1 MHGRVKVRRSEEQ
14 ERLRNEKK
22 SKAERELRF
31 TLDKLLS
38 DRKDGVMNLS
48 KLNELTPVV
57 ETAPDMTSLWNYRRD
72 IINSSLLRDECPKSE
87 QSKLMNDELDLTTRC
102 LKASP
107 KSYAVWHHRS
117 WVMMHHPSPN
127 WHQEVEFCN
136 FALKLDERNFHCW
149 DYRRF
154 VVLHGKIRT
163 QSEMSYTDSCLESNF
178 SNYSAWHYRS
188 ELLSTSDPVIESS
201 LPVSPPP
208 YVQSKNGFCSYTV
221 EESLPADELE
231 LVHNAIF
238 TDPKD
243 QSPWFYYWWLLG
255 RGIRKAYLREVFLS
269 RSLGRLILIFTAAK
283 PLSALKL
290 LSVRIRVTP
299 MSSTAV
305 EPLELTVE
313 NVGGWK
319 SVLSENVSAVWW
331 LSIHPD
337 SISPYAAPSI
347 RSLFHSGPSRFD
359 ISVCIRNV
367 ENSKEPRVCFSP
379 DCPPDH
385 IFCLKC
391 VLDFSQSESLT
402 RVDLDPLRLLNPI
415 ISPTNEP
422 EALLGELENIRDLL
436 SMEPQ
441 NKWALLTLVDL
452 LRFIHPPESK
462 VEVNNA
468 IDVLSVVDKER
479 TVFYSDMKVSYAAQD
494 ILVQTFHE
502 HSREISLKGIGIDR
516 LPYLD
521 WYALMTKIDLS
532 CNRISRLPETIA
544 YLVCLADLNLDDNQ
558 LSSLHGISRLP
569 CLSLLSVQRNL
580 LHDFP
585 AIEELLR
592 CPKLQNV
599 YLHGNEVTKI
609 ADLTSLL
616 AEHPGS
622 KNKSHSFVVTY
633 DK

>member
-22 SKAERELRF
+22 KKAEKELRF
-31 TLDKLLS
+31 ALDNLLSDRRNGILTLDKL
-38 DRKDGVMNLS
+38 R
-48 KLNELTPVV
+48 ELTPII
-57 ETAPDMTSLWNYRRD
+57 ETAPDMTSLWNYRRE
-72 IINSSLLRDECPKSE
+72 IINASLLHDECPRAE
-87 QSKLMNDELDLTTRC
+87 QSKLMNDELELTTRC

-107 KSYAVWHHRS
+107 KSYAVWQHRS
-117 WVMMHHPSPN
+117 WVMIHHPTPN
-127 WHQEVEFCN
+127 WHQEIEFCN
-136 FALKLDERNFHCW
+136 AALKLDERNFHCW

-163 QSEMSYTDSCLESNF
+163 QSELLYTDSSLESNF

-188 ELLSTSDPVIESS
+188 EILSSSDPVMESS

-221 EESLPADELE
+221 EEAMPADELE

-255 RGIRKAYLREVFLS
+255 RGIRKAYLREVYVS
-269 RSLGRLILIFTAAK
+269 RTLGRLVVIFTAAK

-290 LSVRIRVTP
+290 LSVRIKVTP
-299 MSSTAV
+299 MTSVNV
-305 EPLELTVE
+305 EPLELTVDDL
-313 NVGGWK
+313 GGWQ

-331 LSIHPD
+331 LPIDPD
-337 SISPYAAPSI
+337 SFSPYAPPSI
-347 RSLFHSGPSRFD
+347 CSLFHSNPSHFD

-367 ENSKEPRVCFSP
+367 ENSREPKVCFSP

-422 EALLGELENIRDLL
+422 EALQGELDNIRDLVG
-436 SMEPQ
+436 MEPQ
-441 NKWALLTLVDL
+441 NKWALLTLIDL
-452 LRFIHPPESK
+452 LRFIHPPGSK
-462 VEVNNA
+462 AEINNA
-468 IDVLSVVDKER
+468 IDTLSVVDEER
-479 TVFYSDMKVSYAAQD
+479 AVYYADMRTACAAQD
-494 ILVQTFHE
+494 ALVQTFHK
-502 HSREISLKGIGIDR
+502 HSREISLKGIGMER

-521 WYALMTKIDLS
+521 WYALMTRIDLS
-532 CNRISRLPETIA
+532 CNRISKLPETIA
-544 YLVCLADLNLDDNQ
+544 YLVCLADLNLDDNL

-569 CLSLLSVQRNL
+569 CLSRLSVQRNRL
-580 LHDFP
+580 QNFP

-599 YLHGNEVTKI
+599 YMHGNEVTKLS
-609 ADLTSLL
+609 DLTTLL

-622 KNKSHSFVVTY
+622 KNKSHSFIVTY